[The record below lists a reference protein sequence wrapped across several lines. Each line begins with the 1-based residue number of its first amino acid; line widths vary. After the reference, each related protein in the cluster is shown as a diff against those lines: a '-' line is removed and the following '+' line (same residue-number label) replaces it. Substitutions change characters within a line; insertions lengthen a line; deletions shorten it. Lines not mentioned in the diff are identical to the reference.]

1 MHRAEK
7 KFAVLQKKIKQ
18 SKAGVNLQQIEI
30 LRKLCDGEA
39 KKSRFGV
46 VFWGLLLL
54 SFLVVFVVIKHQTS
68 AVSKN
73 AVTTSLVIQSNFSV
87 Y

>member
-30 LRKLCDGEA
+30 LKKLCDGET

-46 VFWGLLLL
+46 VIWGLLLL
-54 SFLVVFVVIKHQTS
+54 ALAVLVVVKHQTS

-73 AVTTSLVIQSNFSV
+73 AANALLII
-87 Y
+87 